1 MFVKGFTTVSI
12 LSYANL
18 EASADGFFTGMES
31 EIGQRYEIN
40 SKVMTVTVSNTNT
53 SHLQEPVN
61 LTFIH
66 LNEVAFHLL

>member
-18 EASADGFFTGMES
+18 EDSADGFFSGMENKV
-31 EIGQRYEIN
+31 GQSFKIN

-53 SHLQEPVN
+53 SRLQEPVN
-61 LTFIH
+61 LTFTH
-66 LNEVAFHLL
+66 LSKVAFHLL

>member
-1 MFVKGFTTVSI
+1 M

-18 EASADGFFTGMES
+18 EDSADGFFSGMEYKD
-31 EIGQRYEIN
+31 GFEIN
-40 SKVMTVTVSNTNT
+40 SKVMTATVSNTNT

-66 LNEVAFHLL
+66 LDKVAFPLL

>member
-18 EASADGFFTGMES
+18 EDSADGFFSGMES
-31 EIGQRYEIN
+31 QSFKIN
-40 SKVMTVTVSNTNT
+40 SKVMTVAVSNTNT
-53 SHLQEPVN
+53 SRLQEPVN

-66 LNEVAFHLL
+66 LDKVAFHLL